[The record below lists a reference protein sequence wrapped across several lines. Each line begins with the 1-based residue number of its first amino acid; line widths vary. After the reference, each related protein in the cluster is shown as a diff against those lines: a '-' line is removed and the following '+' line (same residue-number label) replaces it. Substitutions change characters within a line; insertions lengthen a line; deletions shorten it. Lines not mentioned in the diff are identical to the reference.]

1 METQSEYIC
10 PGLETPDYIRVDPG
24 EAAKIYEAG
33 DFIAKYAMEV
43 CMASGS
49 RFIKLPLDYNYEA
62 YVFGSRIKHR
72 SDGMVITQYRYE
84 NIDELSWLLTKTYE
98 PKQFGAIFDAIKIA
112 SKNGTV
118 MLRVEGVFSILSALI
133 NPMKILRALKKKRAL
148 ITRLMEHMTEILY
161 QYMHQALQNGVS
173 IISYADPVGT
183 IELVGRNEYKKV
195 IGKYTFILM
204 KQLEPDLR
212 QGLMHLC
219 GKCSFALEKCG
230 YLKMIPVPV
239 KEMFYA
245 DAVEQSIQT
254 ESVRLIGH
262 GCINCEE
269 LMISRLW
276 TLKLSEIEGYVGEMT
291 AEDAKAVLSIY
302 GSAIEDGKSTVVTTL
317 PDWSEWD
324 EIYYPDGRF
333 VYCLDQ
339 RTVGFAALKYTGIE
353 SKDTEKSFEVSIYVH
368 KAYRNMGIGTALL
381 QQVIGY
387 CSDVY
392 GCNIYSHIFADN
404 IASIRLHKKMGFV
417 RIKNQT
423 KTVNH
428 RHVMKEIYT
437 YERKY
442 NGCEMLHV
450 QTKQVI

>member
-84 NIDELSWLLTKTYE
+84 SVDELSWLLTKTYE
-98 PKQFGAIFDAIKIA
+98 PKQFGAIFDAVKIA

-118 MLRVEGVFSILSALI
+118 MLRVEGVFSILSTLI

-161 QYMHQALQNGVS
+161 QYMNQALQNGVS

-195 IGKYTFILM
+195 IGKYTYILM

-245 DAVEQSIQT
+245 DAMYAGMAPLKKAMPVSAETGQHVIVIGSVFGDTHDIGKNIVALFLEGSGFKVINLGRDVAPEVFVDAAEKNNADIIVISTLMTTTMWGMKDVIEMLKVRGLRDRVKVMVGGKPLSINFAKK
-254 ESVRLIGH
+254 IGAD
-262 GCINCEE
+262 
-269 LMISRLW
+269 
-276 TLKLSEIEGYVGEMT
+276 GYSH
-291 AEDAKAVLSIY
+291 DAKAAVALAKKLIY
-302 GSAIEDGKSTVVTTL
+302 EDYS
-317 PDWSEWD
+317 
-324 EIYYPDGRF
+324 
-333 VYCLDQ
+333 
-339 RTVGFAALKYTGIE
+339 
-353 SKDTEKSFEVSIYVH
+353 
-368 KAYRNMGIGTALL
+368 L
-381 QQVIGY
+381 Q
-387 CSDVY
+387 
-392 GCNIYSHIFADN
+392 
-404 IASIRLHKKMGFV
+404 K
-417 RIKNQT
+417 
-423 KTVNH
+423 
-428 RHVMKEIYT
+428 
-437 YERKY
+437 
-442 NGCEMLHV
+442 
-450 QTKQVI
+450 

>member
-72 SDGMVITQYRYE
+72 SDVMVITQYRYE

-183 IELVGRNEYKKV
+183 IELVGRN
-195 IGKYTFILM
+195 
-204 KQLEPDLR
+204 
-212 QGLMHLC
+212 
-219 GKCSFALEKCG
+219 
-230 YLKMIPVPV
+230 
-239 KEMFYA
+239 
-245 DAVEQSIQT
+245 
-254 ESVRLIGH
+254 
-262 GCINCEE
+262 
-269 LMISRLW
+269 
-276 TLKLSEIEGYVGEMT
+276 
-291 AEDAKAVLSIY
+291 
-302 GSAIEDGKSTVVTTL
+302 
-317 PDWSEWD
+317 
-324 EIYYPDGRF
+324 
-333 VYCLDQ
+333 
-339 RTVGFAALKYTGIE
+339 
-353 SKDTEKSFEVSIYVH
+353 
-368 KAYRNMGIGTALL
+368 
-381 QQVIGY
+381 
-387 CSDVY
+387 
-392 GCNIYSHIFADN
+392 
-404 IASIRLHKKMGFV
+404 
-417 RIKNQT
+417 
-423 KTVNH
+423 
-428 RHVMKEIYT
+428 
-437 YERKY
+437 
-442 NGCEMLHV
+442 
-450 QTKQVI
+450 